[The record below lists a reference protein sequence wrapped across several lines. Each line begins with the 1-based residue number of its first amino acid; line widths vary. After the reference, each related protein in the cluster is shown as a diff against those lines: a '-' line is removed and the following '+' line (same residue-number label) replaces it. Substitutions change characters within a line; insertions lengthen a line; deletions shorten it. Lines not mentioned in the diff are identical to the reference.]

1 MPDAHTTTTAPSET
15 RTCVV
20 DGWRDLPKGRPAVC
34 HPCEKR
40 MTGQLGFLAS
50 ALGLLR
56 AIARNEP
63 TPSGE
68 LDLNAVDLTLAAR
81 TTYRGLDDD
90 LDGCSPIA
98 TTLGRWHTYWTSL
111 PVDGRQP
118 SRLIAGIIERL
129 PWACTVYGPSMD
141 AFAAD
146 LHHLYSQTRAT
157 VHADV
162 RPTRYAAPCPNCWT
176 LTLVREIGADW
187 ITCTSSDCHLRWDE
201 DDYQT
206 MALAEIPDTAQLTAH
221 QVATLTGVDP
231 GTIRQLVFRGRLIPC
246 NPDAVDEHP
255 RYTRAHV
262 EQVMAEVELF
272 RANAGV
278 LAVHRPGYTE
288 MLKLPAGTWV
298 QIAGC
303 VIRLRR
309 GKTVEIGPVGP
320 GVKHTIVT
328 PTRREMVEA

>member
-1 MPDAHTTTTAPSET
+1 MPDAHTTTTAPPET

-20 DGWRDLPKGRPAVC
+20 DGWRELPDHRAAVC

-40 MTGQLGFLAS
+40 MDAQLGFLAS

-81 TTYRGLDDD
+81 TTYHGLDDD
-90 LDGCSPIA
+90 LDGCAPIA
-98 TTLGRWHTYWTSL
+98 TTLGRWHTYWTGR

-118 SRLIAGIIERL
+118 ARLIAGVIEQL
-129 PWACTVYGPSMD
+129 PWACTVYGPSMN
-141 AFAAD
+141 AFASD
-146 LHHLYSQTRAT
+146 LHHLYAQTRAT
-157 VHADV
+157 VHADL
-162 RPTRYAAPCPNCWT
+162 RPTRYAAPCPACWT
-176 LTLVREIGADW
+176 TTLIREIGADW
-187 ITCTSSDCHLRWDE
+187 ITCTTSDCHLRWTE

-206 MALAEIPDTAQLTAH
+206 MALAEIPDSAQLTAH

-231 GTIRQLVFRGRLIPC
+231 GTIRQLVWRGRLIPC
-246 NPDAVDEHP
+246 NPDEPDLQP

-262 EQVMAEVELF
+262 DQVLAEVELWK
-272 RANAGV
+272 ANQAI

-288 MLKLPAGTWV
+288 TLKLPAGAHV

-309 GKTVEIGPVGP
+309 GKTVEIGPVHP
-320 GVKHTIVT
+320 NEQHQIVT
-328 PTRREMVEA
+328 PTRERVAA